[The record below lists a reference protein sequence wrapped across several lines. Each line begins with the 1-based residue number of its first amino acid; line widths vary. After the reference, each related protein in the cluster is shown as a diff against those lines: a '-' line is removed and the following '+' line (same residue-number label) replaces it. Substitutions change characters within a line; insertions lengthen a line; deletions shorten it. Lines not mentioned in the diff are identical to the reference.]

1 MKGEKEKWICPRFNS
16 QISILVAYPHL
27 YLTFSEGNIGAPR
40 SSDPANER
48 YCLSRAKNHF
58 KNIGC
63 GGTTGLNLPLN
74 RHTDI
79 IILVV
84 IRILLGITL
93 FGKPSDYLM
102 NVMQLRC
109 EETYHCV
116 ELRDDS
122 QNRVSSTQSHDIN
135 RKKKYQ

>member
-1 MKGEKEKWICPRFNS
+1 MDLPKVQLT
-16 QISILVAYPHL
+16 QITILGVRRRV

-48 YCLSRAKNHF
+48 SCLSQVKNNF

-63 GGTTGLNLPLN
+63 GGAHALNLPLN

-79 IILVV
+79 IIL
-84 IRILLGITL
+84 LYMYLGITL
-93 FGKPSDYLM
+93 FGEPSDYLM

-109 EETYHCV
+109 EKTPALRAGKTY
-116 ELRDDS
+116 
-122 QNRVSSTQSHDIN
+122 
-135 RKKKYQ
+135 KKKL